1 MWLKGELGKNKWNL
15 ENLDQ
20 EKSAQQEKF
29 QMLHR
34 LSLMLG
40 QSKAHAGVYQKPNF
54 NEIKSSINSKK
65 IPLQEK
71 LIGVPACPWW
81 LAKSKKTTSDWFW
94 NIFSPFLGAI
104 TSLAEILKCSLENL
118 CQATAVDPITKTSPL
133 SPFPRHL
140 LPLRLKWNPA
150 VPKWKYRFKHR
161 QVLHLPAVL
170 PTFTLSSVITPSS
183 LRSTPPPSSSSSP
196 SQLPLVGLV
205 NPASLRSCSMLR
217 WS

>member
-1 MWLKGELGKNKWNL
+1 MRLKGELGKNKWNL

-94 NIFSPFLGAI
+94 NIFLPFLDAI
-104 TSLAEILKCSLENL
+104 TSPAEILKCSLENL
-118 CQATAVDPITKTSPL
+118 CQATAVGPITKTSPL
-133 SPFPRHL
+133 SRVRSQDICCHCGWNGTQRCPSENTVPNTGKCSIYRRCCQL
-140 LPLRLKWNPA
+140 LHC
-150 VPKWKYRFKHR
+150 HR
-161 QVLHLPAVL
+161 
-170 PTFTLSSVITPSS
+170 
-183 LRSTPPPSSSSSP
+183 
-196 SQLPLVGLV
+196 
-205 NPASLRSCSMLR
+205 
-217 WS
+217 